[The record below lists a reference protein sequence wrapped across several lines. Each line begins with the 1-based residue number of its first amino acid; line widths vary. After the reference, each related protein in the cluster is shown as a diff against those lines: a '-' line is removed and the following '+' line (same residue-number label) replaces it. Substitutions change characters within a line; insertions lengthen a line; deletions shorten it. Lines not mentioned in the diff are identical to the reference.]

1 VRYRIGAALLS
12 TLSLWLCPLS
22 ARAWGD
28 EGHEIVALIAAHYL
42 EPAVRA
48 QVDALLTGDTS
59 GLLADT
65 TLASESTWA
74 DRYRDSDR
82 ASSRLHYEQ
91 TRRWHYIDMERLAPD
106 LDAACYWHPAVPS
119 GVSASAG
126 PAADCVIDKIN
137 QFEAEFASGDTS
149 LEERRLALQFLLH
162 LLGDLHQPLHAIDD
176 ADEGGNRKRVSAAG
190 FDAGSL
196 HYYWDTQFVRALGAE
211 PSGVAA
217 ALIAQISPSVLRR
230 WREGSVED
238 WARESYA
245 VGQRYVYEPLP
256 AADSSG
262 QYHLSQSYV
271 DAAQRAVATQLS
283 AAGVRLAAI
292 LNRALTHPAG
302 GANPA
307 RGHAGTADLLPAS
320 GATRPGEAG

>member
-1 VRYRIGAALLS
+1 
-12 TLSLWLCPLS
+12 LSLWLWPAS

-42 EPAVRA
+42 EPSVRT
-48 QVDALLTGDTS
+48 QVDALLAGDTS

-106 LDAACYWHPAVPS
+106 LDAACFGHPPLPS
-119 GVSASAG
+119 GASASAG

-137 QFEAEFASGDTS
+137 QFEAELASRDTS
-149 LEERRLALQFLLH
+149 PEERRLALQFLLH
-162 LLGDLHQPLHAIDD
+162 LVGDLNQPLHAIDD

-190 FDAGSL
+190 FAAGSL
-196 HYYWDTQFVRALGAE
+196 HHYWDTAFVLALGAE
-211 PSGVAA
+211 PAAVAA
-217 ALIAQISPSVLRR
+217 ALIAQISPSALQR
-230 WREGSVED
+230 WRRGSVEE

-245 VGQRYVYEPLP
+245 VGRRYVYEPLP

-262 QYHLSQSYV
+262 QYYLSPTYV
-271 DAAQRAVATQLS
+271 AAAQRAVAMQLS
-283 AAGVRLAAI
+283 AAGVRLAAL
-292 LNRALTHPAG
+292 LNRAFVGPTG
-302 GANPA
+302 GANGA
-307 RGHAGTADLLPAS
+307 RGHTGTPDPLPAS
-320 GATRPGEAG
+320 GAPRPGEAD